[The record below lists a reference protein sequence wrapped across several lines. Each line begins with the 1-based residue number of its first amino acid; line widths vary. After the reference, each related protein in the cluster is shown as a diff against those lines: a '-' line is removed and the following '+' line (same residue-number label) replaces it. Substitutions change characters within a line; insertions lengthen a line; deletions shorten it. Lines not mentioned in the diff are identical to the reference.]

1 MTIYFILEISGII
14 VFAMSGAMAG
24 IRAKMDMLGVMVM
37 GLTTA
42 VGGGIIRDILIDVV
56 PPVALQRP
64 VYAVTAIIVSL
75 IVFIPKVRCKI
86 NTDAFVINLIDAIGL
101 GLYTVVGVK
110 AGASYDNP
118 FLQLFIGT
126 VTGVGGGVL
135 RDLFA
140 MEKPM
145 IFVKHFYAAA
155 SIIGASVCILIMPF
169 NEDAAMIAGATAI
182 IILRVMAAKL
192 KWHLPKA

>member
-64 VYAVTAIIVSL
+64 VYAVTAINVSL
-75 IVFIPKVRCKI
+75 IVFMSKVRCKI
-86 NTDAFVINLIDAIGL
+86 NTGAFVINLIDAIGL

-110 AGASYDNP
+110 AGA
-118 FLQLFIGT
+118 
-126 VTGVGGGVL
+126 
-135 RDLFA
+135 
-140 MEKPM
+140 
-145 IFVKHFYAAA
+145 
-155 SIIGASVCILIMPF
+155 
-169 NEDAAMIAGATAI
+169 
-182 IILRVMAAKL
+182 
-192 KWHLPKA
+192 